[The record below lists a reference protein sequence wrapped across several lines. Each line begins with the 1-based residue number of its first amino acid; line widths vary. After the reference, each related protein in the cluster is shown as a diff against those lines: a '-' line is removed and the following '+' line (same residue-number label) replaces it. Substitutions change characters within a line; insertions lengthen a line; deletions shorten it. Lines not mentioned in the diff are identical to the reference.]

1 VCGLVLMRWLC
12 FWRPPCLLRRV
23 IVNFTH
29 NPEEA
34 IEGVLWSYRWGW
46 LTLRDT
52 AASVQGNKPRKL
64 EPPPGEVVIH
74 RSQIAFMQV
83 VS

>member
-1 VCGLVLMRWLC
+1 MRWLC

-29 NPEEA
+29 SPEEA
-34 IEGVLWSYRWGW
+34 IEGVLWSYRGGW

-52 AASVQGNKPRKL
+52 TGLRSGQQAADVA
-64 EPPPGEVVIH
+64 GEVVIH
-74 RSQIAFMQV
+74 RSAIAFMQV
-83 VS
+83 IP